1 MKNRFSL
8 LAACLVTVS
17 FSVGCA
23 EVQAR
28 WAARDGHKK
37 YEEEDYRV
45 AIENYERA
53 LSFKPEQ
60 PIARFYLGSAHQA
73 LYRPNTSSPENQ
85 AHLDKAIEE
94 YKLSLEQNTGETD
107 NLKQVRTHAIAALTA
122 IYSEEPYRNFEEAYS
137 YARRLVDANPDDSKN
152 LYALANLYEK
162 FNRIDE
168 AEELYRKIVDLN
180 PDDLAACGALAAFL
194 NKPLWEGASKFDEAI
209 GVLHRCADLAPDDPQ
224 GFQKVATFYWDK
236 AYRDPIL
243 TPQQRD
249 EYADRGLEAV
259 DKALS
264 LKPDLVEA
272 LVYKG
277 LLYRVKAQATTSP
290 ARAQQ
295 LIEEANLRRDRA
307 VELKEQQDEEAAAAA
322 AQAIAEGEEG

>member
-1 MKNRFSL
+1 MKKRFSL
-8 LAACLVTVS
+8 LAACLATAS
-17 FSVGCA
+17 FGAGCA
-23 EVQAR
+23 EVQSR
-28 WAARDGHKK
+28 WASRDGHKK
-37 YEEEDYRV
+37 YQEEDYRG
-45 AIENYERA
+45 AIEDYERA
-53 LSFKPEQ
+53 LSFKGDQ

-73 LYRPNTSSPENQ
+73 LYRPGSTTPDNR
-85 AHLDKAIEE
+85 AHLEKAIEE
-94 YKLSLEQNTGETD
+94 FKLSLEQNTGGTD

-122 IYSEEPYRNFEEAYS
+122 IYSEEPYRNFEEAFN
-137 YARRLVDANPDDSKN
+137 YAQRLVNDNPDDSKN

-162 FNRIDE
+162 FNRIDD

-180 PDDLAACGALAAFL
+180 QDDLAACGALAAFL

-236 AYRDPIL
+236 AYRDPVL

-259 DKALS
+259 DKALA

-290 ARAQQ
+290 ARSQQ
-295 LIEEANLRRDRA
+295 LIEEANLLRDRA
-307 VELKEQQDEEAAAAA
+307 VELKEQQDEEAAAQA
-322 AQAIAEGEEG
+322 AQAAPPDEG